1 MSKNFSKIT
10 KALTDYTRD
19 QLRQIA
25 KTFGIPLR
33 RIIEERLNKSDLIE
47 KIKENP
53 DYQKQTQISRIEVLK
68 NNIKGIRDPE
78 DIMIEIIS
86 IFKDLEFIP
95 TPGNYYTF
103 IYKAKTPKIK
113 YDQHPL
119 IAALEVKQWGFS
131 GLNFHWQD
139 VDPKQAVRN
148 YTWNEVN
155 GQLYTVYDDEI
166 DYMKSVSSRIMAGL
180 CIKGGTGLC
189 NLVLDNELLENSEY
203 TIDIGQLYKKTYED
217 ITIQEKQDVDSDI
230 FIPEL

>member
-33 RIIEERLNKSDLIE
+33 RIIEEKLNKSDLIE

-119 IAALEVKQWGFS
+119 IAALEVKQWGFR

-166 DYMKSVSSRIMAGL
+166 DYMKSIQYQKFRI
-180 CIKGGTGLC
+180 
-189 NLVLDNELLENSEY
+189 NN
-203 TIDIGQLYKKTYED
+203 
-217 ITIQEKQDVDSDI
+217 
-230 FIPEL
+230 